1 MEAGLPG
8 QLGLLAAPPVE
19 LAFKF
24 ANVPAVTQAHG
35 MVVVYAWDRTVKKGI
50 VMNTFCA
57 PHTCS
62 GQAGVH
68 GNIAQLNVE
77 EGFRPATE
85 PARMALNVLAAM
97 LSIRLATPTPVQS

>member
-1 MEAGLPG
+1 MFLLTLTFEVYSIFTYPQNSGFIFLP
-8 QLGLLAAPPVE
+8 P
-19 LAFKF
+19 
-24 ANVPAVTQAHG
+24 
-35 MVVVYAWDRTVKKGI
+35 GI

-68 GNIAQLNVE
+68 GNVAQLNVE

-97 LSIRLATPTPVQS
+97 L